1 MCNNYKEEEE
11 EEDEDTDC
19 TETEKGFPAEPTA
32 KANTPLLNFN

>member
-11 EEDEDTDC
+11 GEDTDC

-32 KANTPLLNFN
+32 KANMSLLYFN